1 MENSTSVKSVAY
13 PYGMVLAIYSILVLV
28 LIYAFNVAQDNWIVG
43 VINAL
48 VSIAIFVLA
57 IKKFKQNNNG
67 FLSLKEALK
76 VGLAVAV
83 ISGVITAIYSFIH
96 YSFVYPEYSEI
107 MYDEAVLQM
116 TEQGIPESQ
125 QSQALEMTKMFT
137 SPWFFATMALVGSL
151 FFGFIISLIT
161 GLILKR
167 ENPAHQ

>member
-1 MENSTSVKSVAY
+1 MENSTSIKSVAY
-13 PYGMVLAIYSILVLV
+13 PYGTVLAIYSILVLV
-28 LIYAFNVAQDNWIVG
+28 LLYVFNVAQENWIVG
-43 VINAL
+43 TINTL

-57 IKKFKQNNNG
+57 IKKFKQDNNG

-83 ISGVITAIYSFIH
+83 ISGVIAAIYAYIH
-96 YSFVYPEYSEI
+96 YSFVYPEFSEI
-107 MYDEAVLQM
+107 KYDEAVLQM

-137 SPWFFATMALVGSL
+137 SPWFFSTMTLLGSL
-151 FFGFIISLIT
+151 FFGFIISLIA

-167 ENPAHQ
+167 NNPAHQ

>member
-1 MENSTSVKSVAY
+1 MENSTSIKSVAY
-13 PYGMVLAIYSILVLV
+13 PYGFVLAIYSILALV
-28 LIYAFNVAQDNWIVG
+28 LIYVFNVAQDNWVVG
-43 VINAL
+43 VINTL

-57 IKKFKQNNNG
+57 IKKFKQHNNG

-83 ISGVITAIYSFIH
+83 ISGVITAIYSYIH
-96 YSFVYPEYSEI
+96 YSFVYPEYSEM
-107 MYDEAVLQM
+107 MYDQAVLQM
-116 TEQGIPESQ
+116 AEQNMPESQ
-125 QSQALEMTKMFT
+125 QNQALEMTKMFT

>member
-13 PYGMVLAIYSILVLV
+13 PYGIVLAIYSILVLV
-28 LIYAFNVAQDNWIVG
+28 LIYVFNVAQDNWIVG
-43 VINAL
+43 VINTL

-57 IKKFKQNNNG
+57 IKKFKENNNG

-83 ISGVITAIYSFIH
+83 ISGVIAAIYSYIH
-96 YSFVYPEYSEI
+96 YSFVYPEFSEKV
-107 MYDEAVLQM
+107 YDEAVLKM
-116 TEQGIPESQ
+116 TEQGVPESQ
-125 QSQALEMTKMFT
+125 QSQALEMTKMF
-137 SPWFFATMALVGSL
+137 SSAWFFATMALVGSL

>member
-13 PYGMVLAIYSILVLV
+13 PYGIVLGIYSILALV
-28 LIYAFNVAQDNWIVG
+28 LIYVFNVAQDNWTVG
-43 VINAL
+43 IINTL
-48 VSIAIFVLA
+48 VSIIVFVLA
-57 IKKFKQNNNG
+57 IKKFKQNNSG

-83 ISGVITAIYSFIH
+83 ISGVIGAIYSYIH
-96 YSFVYPEYSEI
+96 YSFVYPEFSEM
-107 MYDEAVLQM
+107 MYDQAVLQM
-116 TEQGIPESQ
+116 TEQGLSEAQ
-125 QSQALEMTKMFT
+125 QSQGLEMTKMFT
-137 SPWFFATMALVGSL
+137 SAWFFATMALVGSL